1 MIRRYLEKI
10 GFRSKIAYK
19 NLRDID
25 IKKRNKVLETYRKQI
40 LKNTKKIIKE
50 NSKDLKNCKRG
61 ELIDRLIINKNSLEN
76 IDNSINEIIK
86 FKDPLNKIIE
96 KWKRPNNLIIKKV
109 TIPIGVIGII
119 YESRPNVTSDVSC
132 LCLKSGNVA
141 ILRGGSEA
149 YFSNKILA
157 DLFRN
162 SLKKKW
168 FR

>member
-96 KWKRPNNLIIKKV
+96 K
-109 TIPIGVIGII
+109 
-119 YESRPNVTSDVSC
+119 
-132 LCLKSGNVA
+132 
-141 ILRGGSEA
+141 
-149 YFSNKILA
+149 
-157 DLFRN
+157 
-162 SLKKKW
+162 
-168 FR
+168 